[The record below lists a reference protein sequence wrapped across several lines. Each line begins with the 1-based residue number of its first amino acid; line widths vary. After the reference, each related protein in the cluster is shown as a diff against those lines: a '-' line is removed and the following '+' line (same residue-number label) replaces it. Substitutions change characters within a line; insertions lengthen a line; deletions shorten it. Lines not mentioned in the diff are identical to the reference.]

1 MLIPDR
7 PTADIG
13 TDHALLSLYLLDT
26 GICSSVIATEIADH
40 PYQRA
45 REAARQSR
53 FSESLQVRQGDGLQ
67 PLRPGEAAN
76 VIIAGMGGDT
86 IAKILAADWDK
97 ASTFR
102 RFIFQPMS
110 RPAVLRQTLAEQG
123 WPILEEK
130 LIIENRHFFIIM
142 AVSPG
147 SQPYLL
153 SPLELDLG
161 SVILRQ
167 TGKERDDYLRHHY
180 RRYQRVRD
188 NLRQS
193 RQESAEILLAQVE
206 EKMSALEVLLNDS

>member
-1 MLIPDR
+1 M
-7 PTADIG
+7 
-13 TDHALLSLYLLDT
+13 LSLYLLDT

-67 PLRPGEAAN
+67 PLQPGEAAN

-130 LIIENRHFFIIM
+130 IIWENRHFFIIM
-142 AVSPG
+142 AVNPG
-147 SQPYLL
+147 SQPYHL
-153 SPLELDLG
+153 SPLELELG
-161 SVILRQ
+161 PVILRQ
-167 TGKERDDYLRHHY
+167 TSQERDDYLRYIY

-188 NLRQS
+188 KLSQS
-193 RQESAEILLAQVE
+193 RQESTEILLAQVE
-206 EKMSALEVLLNDS
+206 EKMIALEALL